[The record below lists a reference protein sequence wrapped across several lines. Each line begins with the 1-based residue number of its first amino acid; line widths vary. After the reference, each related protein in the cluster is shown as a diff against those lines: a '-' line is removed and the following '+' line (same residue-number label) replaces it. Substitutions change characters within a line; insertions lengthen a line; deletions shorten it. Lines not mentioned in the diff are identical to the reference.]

1 MIGLIGGD
9 DRVYCDFA
17 LTYWFY
23 LCIDLGY
30 NNMLQGR
37 EGENDK
43 NDKKGITTT
52 SVVRRGSN

>member
-9 DRVYCDFA
+9 DKVYCDFA

-37 EGENDK
+37 EGENG
-43 NDKKGITTT
+43 KKGITTT